1 MVFRN
6 PEEALVSAK
15 PFLEKHTD
23 EWYELWQV
31 PKGALT
37 RPDFSTFYYEVL
49 DAMGMHAALFGSLR
63 SWWPLRNKQNVLFLH
78 FADMKKDHEG
88 AIRKIADFIGAR
100 PTDEEWS
107 AITEYASFPWM
118 KQNGIKFDASTA
130 TDVPVLAP
138 GAMVRK
144 GESDSAREDGMTRK
158 ISEHLRAIGSRICP
172 DEHALLWF
180 YEGWPPAYK
189 GVAGGAVRDHA
200 AVGDQRSCRASQ
212 SPGPPTWVI
221 CPRIHA

>member
-144 GESDSAREDGMTRK
+144 GESDSARGGRYDAED
-158 ISEHLRAIGSRICP
+158 LRTPACDWQSDLSRRARP
-172 DEHALLWF
+172 TVVLR
-180 YEGWPPAYK
+180 GWPPAYK